1 MQEKK
6 LYIIAMI
13 GALICFTGDILLGFF
28 IDDDRVCR
36 GLYLLILCNNG
47 DWHVENPDLLQMDHS
62 CIAPVTVSSSLSD
75 IWQDERAHGIKLQ
88 Q

>member
-28 IDDDRVCR
+28 IDDDKSEF
-36 GLYLLILCNNG
+36 
-47 DWHVENPDLLQMDHS
+47 VEVF
-62 CIAPVTVSSSLSD
+62 IF
-75 IWQDERAHGIKLQ
+75 
-88 Q
+88 